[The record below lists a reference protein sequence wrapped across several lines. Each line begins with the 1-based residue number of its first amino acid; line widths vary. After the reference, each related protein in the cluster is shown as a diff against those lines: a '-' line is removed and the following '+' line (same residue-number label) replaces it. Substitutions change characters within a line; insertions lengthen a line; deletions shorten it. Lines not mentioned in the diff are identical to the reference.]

1 MPEQR
6 QVAET
11 YWSVCWKWI
20 FPYPCRKTRIVTRWC
35 YDFSYL
41 HVSYRYVYTIY
52 QGCELNILYRWRK
65 FELTFRGEDFTLYFY
80 TKCFESLLSAVG
92 QCVPAGVIQHL
103 KNVLGP
109 DPIKTLTTPQ
119 PAPQFDRI
127 KELEKVTQTSDCGC
141 R

>member
-1 MPEQR
+1 MILARVRLCKLLRPGELMSDALPANPDDRLRKGCTMPEQR

-65 FELTFRGEDFTLYFY
+65 FELTWSGDDFTLYFL
-80 TKCFESLLSAVG
+80 TKCF
-92 QCVPAGVIQHL
+92 
-103 KNVLGP
+103 
-109 DPIKTLTTPQ
+109 
-119 PAPQFDRI
+119 
-127 KELEKVTQTSDCGC
+127 
-141 R
+141 